1 MRPVSL
7 LLRCARLLVGATIFL
22 GAVGLLSEDADA
34 SAPSARALLD
44 TALHNATTSRWVHEN
59 VQVKQKGVA
68 VQDAS
73 DDIGATE
80 GLQFVSS
87 LGGGESEVIAFD
99 HLQTLYVRANALGLT
114 SIYSLTSTDA
124 ATYAN
129 EWMSVTPSDSEYG
142 SIAYATTLASDFS
155 QVRFA
160 GAISESRVIT
170 LDGRRVR
177 ALKGTVPPIDGA
189 PKFVGTLYVTVTG
202 KALPVTFVERDNK
215 SSITVSWA
223 DWGHHYVLNTPSGA
237 VTFPTS

>member
-1 MRPVSL
+1 L
-7 LLRCARLLVGATIFL
+7 IVGATIL
-22 GAVGLLSEDADA
+22 LSAVGLLSEGAGA
-34 SAPSARALLD
+34 APSARALLGK
-44 TALHNATTSRWVHEN
+44 ALHNATTSKWVHEN

-114 SIYSLTSTDA
+114 SIYALTSADA

-129 EWMSVTPSDSEYG
+129 VWMSVTPSDSEYS

-155 QVRFA
+155 QVRFK

-170 LDGRRVR
+170 LDGRKVR
-177 ALKGTVPPIDGA
+177 ALKGVVPPIGGA
-189 PKFVGTLYVTVTG
+189 PKFVGTLYVTATA
-202 KALPVTFVERDNK
+202 KPLPVTFVERDSK

-223 DWGHHYVLNTPSGA
+223 DWGHRYVLHTPSA
-237 VTFPTS
+237 AITFPTS